1 MERQLEPVAVEPR
14 VGREPVGR
22 VEAGILPAGLLAGEE
37 GQGLVGGDAVE
48 PGIELRVAPKVFER
62 APYFQEGILETVVGI
77 VVVEHHPADMP
88 VQAFL
93 VRLHKKAERLFASAF
108 PI

>member
-1 MERQLEPVAVEPR
+1 MERQLQPVAVEPR
-14 VGREPVGR
+14 IGREPVGR
-22 VEAGILPAGLLAGEE
+22 IEAGILSAGLLAGEE
-37 GQGLVGGDAVE
+37 SQGLVGGDAVE
-48 PGIELRVAPKVFER
+48 PGVELRVAAKVFER
-62 APYFQEGILETVVGI
+62 APYLQEGILESVVGI
-77 VVVEHHPADMP
+77 VVVEDHPTDMP